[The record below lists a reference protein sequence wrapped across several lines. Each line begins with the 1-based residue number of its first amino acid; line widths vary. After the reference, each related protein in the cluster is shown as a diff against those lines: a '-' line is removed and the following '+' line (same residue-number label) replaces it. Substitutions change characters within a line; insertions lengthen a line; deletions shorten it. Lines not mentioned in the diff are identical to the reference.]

1 MLFDYIN
8 REGKSAAPK
17 EILDYL
23 ELEWGPDW
31 DSERIEKWMAELNAD
46 IDEYLR
52 LQRKYD
58 NDL

>member
-8 REGKSAAPK
+8 REGKSAVHK
-17 EILDYL
+17 ENQDL
-23 ELEWGPDW
+23 ELEWEADW
-31 DSERIEKWMAELNAD
+31 DAERIEKWIEALNAD